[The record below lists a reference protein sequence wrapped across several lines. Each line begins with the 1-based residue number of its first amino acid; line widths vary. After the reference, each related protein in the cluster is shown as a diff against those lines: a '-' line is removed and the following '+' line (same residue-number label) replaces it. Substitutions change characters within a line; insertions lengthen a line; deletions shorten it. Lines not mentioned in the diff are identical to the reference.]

1 MIDFDIERFV
11 RKYMTKR
18 PESLLKADFE
28 KYADEMHKRID
39 GKRMLVVGGAGTIGS
54 NYVKAALRNFKPA
67 AMYVVDID
75 ENQLTELTRELRSAV
90 SSEVISDRCL
100 VTGSNDQ
107 PPVTN
112 HQPPTTSY
120 HIPDEYVTEPIDL
133 GSKLFD
139 KFFRAHGP
147 FDIVANFA
155 ARKHVRA
162 ERDVHSIEA
171 MCETNV
177 FMAKKLLD
185 LLLENPP
192 EAFFCVSTDKAANP
206 VNVMGATKKLMEET
220 IMAYAAAPSA
230 QVRGERGEVS
240 GEGGEVRGERKG
252 LHVVTARFAN
262 VAFSNG
268 SLPIG
273 WLNRIAKKQPLSCPL
288 GIRRFFV
295 SPIESGEL
303 CLAASVLA
311 DSGDIVYPKLDSE
324 RDMIP
329 FDVVVK
335 DMLNDMGIGC
345 KACSSTAEAK
355 QEMANLVAG
364 GRCLVTGANN
374 QQPTTNHQSPTTNY
388 PVEFFGSDTDG
399 EKTFE
404 EFYTDADVKDE
415 EKFVNLGVVK
425 NAKRRPVAE
434 VEAIFARLHDVFDKQ
449 GATKE
454 DVVEVLKEY
463 LPNFNHISKGKSLDG
478 RM

>member
-18 PESLLKADFE
+18 PESLLAADFA
-28 KYADEMHKRID
+28 KYSAEMHAAID
-39 GKRMLVVGGAGTIGS
+39 GKKMLVVGGAGTIGS
-54 NYVKAALRNFKPA
+54 NYVKAALRSFKPA

-75 ENQLTELTRELRSAV
+75 ENQLTELTRELRAG
-90 SSEVISDRCL
+90 SEYTVPA
-100 VTGSNDQ
+100 T
-107 PPVTN
+107 
-112 HQPPTTSY
+112 
-120 HIPDEYVTEPIDL
+120 YVTEPIDL
-133 GSKLFD
+133 GSKLFE
-139 KFFRAHGP
+139 KFFKAHGP

-185 LLLENPP
+185 LLVQNPP

-220 IMAYAAAPSA
+220 IMAYRDVLPI
-230 QVRGERGEVS
+230 
-240 GEGGEVRGERKG
+240 K
-252 LHVVTARFAN
+252 TARFAN

-268 SLPIG
+268 SLPVG

-311 DSGDIVYPKLDSE
+311 DSGDIVYPKLDE
-324 RDMIP
+324 NKDMIP
-329 FDVVVK
+329 FDAVVR
-335 DMLNDMGIGC
+335 DMLVNDMKIGINEC
-345 KACSSTAEAK
+345 KSTEEAK
-355 QEMANLVAG
+355 AGMRDLSKGYPCEM
-364 GRCLVTGANN
+364 
-374 QQPTTNHQSPTTNY
+374 
-388 PVEFFGSDTDG
+388 FGSDTDG

-404 EFYTDADVKDE
+404 EFYTATDEKDE
-415 EKFVNLGVVK
+415 TKFVNLGVVK
-425 NAKRRPVAE
+425 NSKKRSIAE
-434 VEAIFARLHDVFDKQ
+434 VESIFANLHRVFDTE

-463 LPNFNHISKGKSLDG
+463 LPNFHHISKGKSLDG

>member
-28 KYADEMHKRID
+28 KYADEMNKRID

-54 NYVKAALRNFKPA
+54 NYVKAALRYFKPA

-75 ENQLTELTRELRSAV
+75 ENQLTELTRELRAGNDFTV
-90 SSEVISDRCL
+90 PSEYI
-100 VTGSNDQ
+100 
-107 PPVTN
+107 
-112 HQPPTTSY
+112 
-120 HIPDEYVTEPIDL
+120 TEPIDL
-133 GSKLFD
+133 GSKLFE
-139 KFFRAHGP
+139 KFFKAHGP

-220 IMAYAAAPSA
+220 IMAYADRLPI
-230 QVRGERGEVS
+230 
-240 GEGGEVRGERKG
+240 K
-252 LHVVTARFAN
+252 TARFAN

-295 SPIESGEL
+295 SPVESGEL

-311 DSGDIVYPKLDSE
+311 DSGDIVYPKLDPE
-324 RDMIP
+324 KDMIP
-329 FDVVVK
+329 FDAVVK

-345 KACSSTAEAK
+345 KVCKTTDEAK
-355 QEMANLVAG
+355 ESIVRMFDCSDCSIAEKG
-364 GRCLVTGANN
+364 GW
-374 QQPTTNHQSPTTNY
+374 

-404 EFYTDADVKDE
+404 EFYTDSDVKNE
-415 EKFVNLGVVK
+415 TKFINLGVVK

-434 VEAIFARLHDVFDKQ
+434 VEAIFAKLHEVFDTA

-454 DVVEVLKEY
+454 AVVEVLKEY

>member
-11 RKYMTKR
+11 RTYMTKR
-18 PESLLKADFE
+18 SESLLRADFE
-28 KYADEMHKRID
+28 KHADKMHAAID
-39 GKRMLVVGGAGTIGS
+39 GKKMLVIGGAGTIGS
-54 NYVKAALRNFKPA
+54 NYVKAALRHFRPA

-75 ENQLTELTRELRSAV
+75 ENQLTELTRELRAG
-90 SSEVISDRCL
+90 ERKEDI
-100 VTGSNDQ
+100 
-107 PPVTN
+107 PPLNTY
-112 HQPPTTSY
+112 HSY
-120 HIPDEYVTEPIDL
+120 FIPEPYVTEPIDL
-133 GSKLFD
+133 GSKLFE

-192 EAFFCVSTDKAANP
+192 ETFFCVSTDKAANP

-220 IMAYAAAPSA
+220 IMAYAARKPSDEREA
-230 QVRGERGEVS
+230 MSDERRGGI
-240 GEGGEVRGERKG
+240 
-252 LHVVTARFAN
+252 HVVTARFAN

-273 WLNRIAKKQPLSCPL
+273 WLNRIAKKQPLSCPM

-295 SPIESGEL
+295 SPVESGEL

-311 DSGDIVYPKLDSE
+311 ESGDIVYPKLDPE
-324 RDMIP
+324 KDMIP
-329 FDVVVK
+329 FDAVVK
-335 DMLNDMGIGC
+335 DMLNDMGLGC
-345 KACSSTAEAK
+345 RECKTTEEAK
-355 QEMANLVAG
+355 EAIVRLFDCSDCSIAEKG
-364 GRCLVTGANN
+364 GW
-374 QQPTTNHQSPTTNY
+374 

-404 EFYTDADVKDE
+404 EFYTDTDVKDE
-415 EKFVNLGVVK
+415 DTFVNLGVVK
-425 NAKRRPVAE
+425 NAKRRPVEE
-434 VEAIFARLHDVFDKQ
+434 VEAIFANLHRVFDAS
-449 GATKE
+449 GSTKE

-463 LPNFNHISKGKSLDG
+463 LPNFNHISKGKSLDR